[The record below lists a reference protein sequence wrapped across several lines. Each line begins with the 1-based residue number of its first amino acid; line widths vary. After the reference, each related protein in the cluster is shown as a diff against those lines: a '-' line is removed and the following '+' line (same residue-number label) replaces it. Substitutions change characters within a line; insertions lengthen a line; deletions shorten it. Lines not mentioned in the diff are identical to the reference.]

1 MPSLTITTRKT
12 RSGPRYVVRF
22 RLGGRAYPVEHAGS
36 FKTMKEARA
45 RRDLIAGELANGR
58 NPRDLLRAMT
68 AAPVPTLTLS
78 RWRDRF
84 IESRIDVDDNTKK
97 NYISALKKACETFG
111 DRDPASITAD
121 EVASWAAELT
131 ASYKPGTI
139 ALYLLSLRMLIDF
152 IGLEP
157 NVARDPRVK
166 KPKQVREEP
175 QPPSAE
181 QFVAILEALGE
192 RWRLLFVTIEQGGL
206 RLGEAVALRWADVD
220 AANLRLRLPRS
231 ATKRDQ
237 ARWVYLPE
245 WLIETIEATCP
256 LEDRVP
262 ERRVFGG
269 ITEAS
274 AYQAMSRAC
283 RNAKVPHYSPHSL
296 RHRRITI
303 WHQAGVPAR
312 ELAER
317 AGHAR
322 ASMSLDVYS
331 HVMPPDE
338 VAAEKFLPLL
348 RDGRLEA

>member
-12 RSGPRYVVRF
+12 RSGPRYVVRY
-22 RLGGRAYPVEHAGS
+22 RLGGRAYPIEHAGS
-36 FKTMKEARA
+36 FRTMKEACA
-45 RRDLIAGELANGR
+45 RRDLVAGEIANGR

-68 AAPVPTLTLS
+68 AVPRTIMTLA

-84 IESRIDVDDNTKK
+84 IESRIDVDTNTKK
-97 NYISALKKACETFG
+97 NYITALKKACATFG
-111 DRDPASITAD
+111 ERDPATITAD
-121 EVASWAAELT
+121 EVASWVAELAKT
-131 ASYKPGTI
+131 YKPGTI
-139 ALYLLSLRMLIDF
+139 ALYLLSLRMLLDF

-181 QFVAILEALGE
+181 QFVAIVEAIGK
-192 RWRLLFVTIEQGGL
+192 RWRLLLITIEQGAL
-206 RLGEAVALRWADVD
+206 RLGEAVALRC
-220 AANLRLRLPRS
+220 
-231 ATKRDQ
+231 Q

-245 WLIETIEATCP
+245 WLIEAIEATCP

-269 ITEAS
+269 ISEAS
-274 AYQAMSRAC
+274 AYQAMLRAC
-283 RNAKVPHYSPHSL
+283 RNAKAPHFHPHDL

-338 VAAEKFLPLL
+338 VAAE
-348 RDGRLEA
+348 RLQTLIVTDARAATS

>member
-1 MPSLTITTRKT
+1 MQST
-12 RSGPRYVVRF
+12 
-22 RLGGRAYPVEHAGS
+22 
-36 FKTMKEARA
+36 
-45 RRDLIAGELANGR
+45 GELAAGR
-58 NPRDLLRAMT
+58 NPRDLLDAMLAT
-68 AAPVPTLTLS
+68 PSPVLTLS
-78 RWRDRF
+78 VWRDRF
-84 IESRIDVDDNTKK
+84 IASRIDVDDNTSK
-97 NYISALKKACETFG
+97 NYPSALKKACEAFG
-111 DRDPASITAD
+111 DRDPATITAD
-121 EVASWAAELT
+121 EVASWVAEL
-131 ASYKPGTI
+131 AQSYKPGTI
-139 ALYLLSLRMLIDF
+139 ALYLLSLRMLFDF

-157 NVARDPRVK
+157 NVARDPRIK

-181 QFVAILEALGE
+181 HFAAILEALGE
-192 RWRLLFVTIEQGGL
+192 RWRLLFVTIEQGAL
-206 RLGEAVALRWADVD
+206 RLGEAVALRWGDVD
-220 AANLRLRLPRS
+220 AANLHLRLPRS

-237 ARWVYLPE
+237 ARWVYLPA
-245 WLIETIEATCP
+245 WLIETIEEACP

-274 AYQAMSRAC
+274 AYQAMLRAC
-283 RNAKVPHYSPHSL
+283 RNAKDPHYSPHDL

-303 WHQAGVPAR
+303 WHQSGVPAR

-338 VAAEKFLPLL
+338 VTSERLL
-348 RDGRLEA
+348 ALIEP

>member
-12 RSGPRYVVRF
+12 SSGPRYVVRY
-22 RLGGRAYPVEHAGS
+22 RLGGRAYPVEHGGS
-36 FKTMKEARA
+36 FKTLREAKA
-45 RRDLIAGELANGR
+45 RRDLIGGELAAGR
-58 NPRDLLRAMT
+58 NPRKLLDAMLAT
-68 AAPVPTLTLS
+68 PAPVLTLS

-84 IESRIDVDDNTKK
+84 IASRIDVDDNTSK
-97 NYISALKKACETFG
+97 NYRSALRKACETLG
-111 DRDPASITAD
+111 ERDPATITAD
-121 EVASWAAELT
+121 EIATWVAGLAQN
-131 ASYKPGTI
+131 YKPGTI
-139 ALYLLSLRMLIDF
+139 ALYLLSLRMLLDF
-152 IGLEP
+152 IDLEP
-157 NVARDPRVK
+157 NPARDPRVK

-181 QFVAILEALGE
+181 HLLAILEALGE
-192 RWRLLFVTIEQGGL
+192 RWRLLFVTIEQGAL

-237 ARWVYLPE
+237 ARWVYLPT
-245 WLIETIEATCP
+245 WLIETIEETCP
-256 LEDRVP
+256 LEDRIP

-283 RNAKVPHYSPHSL
+283 RNAKVPHYSPHDL

-303 WHQAGVPAR
+303 WHQSGVPAR

-338 VAAEKFLPLL
+338 VPAERFLPLL
-348 RDGRLEA
+348 HDERR

>member
-1 MPSLTITTRKT
+1 MPSLTITTRRT
-12 RSGPRYVVRF
+12 RSGPRYVVRY
-22 RLGGRAYPVEHAGS
+22 RLGGRAYPVEHGGS
-36 FKTMKEARA
+36 FKTLREAKV
-45 RRDLIAGELANGR
+45 RRDLIGGELAAGR
-58 NPRDLLRAMT
+58 NPRKLLDSM
-68 AAPVPTLTLS
+68 AAPPALVLTLS

-84 IESRIDVDDNTKK
+84 IASRIDVDDNTSK
-97 NYISALKKACETFG
+97 NYRSALKKACETFG
-111 DRDPASITAD
+111 DRDPATITAD
-121 EVASWAAELT
+121 EVATWVAEL
-131 ASYKPGTI
+131 ARNYKPGTL
-139 ALYLLSLRMLIDF
+139 ALYLLSLRMLLDF

-157 NVARDPRVK
+157 NVARDSRIK
-166 KPKQVREEP
+166 KPKQVRVEP
-175 QPPSAE
+175 QPPSADHLL
-181 QFVAILEALGE
+181 AILEALGE
-192 RWRLLFVTIEQGGL
+192 RWRLLFVTIEQGAL
-206 RLGEAVALRWADVD
+206 RLGEAVSLRWGDVD

-231 ATKRDQ
+231 ATKRDV

-245 WLIETIEATCP
+245 WLIEAIEATCP

-262 ERRVFGG
+262 ARRVFGG

-283 RNAKVPHYSPHSL
+283 RNAKVPHYSPHDL

-303 WHQAGVPAR
+303 WHQSGVPAR

-338 VAAEKFLPLL
+338 VASERLL
-348 RDGRLEA
+348 ALIEP